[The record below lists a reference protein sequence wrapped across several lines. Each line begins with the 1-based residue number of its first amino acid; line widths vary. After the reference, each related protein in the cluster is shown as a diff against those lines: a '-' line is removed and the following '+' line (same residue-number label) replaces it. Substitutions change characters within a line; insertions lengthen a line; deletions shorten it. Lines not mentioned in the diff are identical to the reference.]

1 MYDRLTINKE
11 LIPYNFSIVLGSE
24 MFEIDVDYN
33 ETADLF
39 TLTLYKDDVL
49 VATEP
54 IIYNVPLFQ
63 DIYMVGRY
71 PILTIIPLDES
82 GQETAV
88 TWNNFNETVFL
99 CIDNK
104 GDEDG

>member
-11 LIPYNFSIVLGSE
+11 LIPYNFTIVLGSE
-24 MFEIDVDYN
+24 MFGIDVDYN

-49 VATEP
+49 IATEP
-54 IIYNVPLFQ
+54 IIYNVPLFN

-82 GQETAV
+82 NQETAV
-88 TWNNFNETVFL
+88 TWDNFDTTVFL
-99 CIDNK
+99 CVDNK
-104 GDEDG
+104 GDEDE

>member
-1 MYDRLTINKE
+1 MHDRLTINKE
-11 LIPYNFSIVLGSE
+11 LIPYNFSVVLGSE

-49 VATEP
+49 IATEP
-54 IIYNVPLFQ
+54 IIYNVPLFN

-82 GQETAV
+82 NQETAV
-88 TWNNFNETVFL
+88 TWDNFDTTVFL
-99 CIDNK
+99 CVDNK
-104 GDEDG
+104 GNEDE